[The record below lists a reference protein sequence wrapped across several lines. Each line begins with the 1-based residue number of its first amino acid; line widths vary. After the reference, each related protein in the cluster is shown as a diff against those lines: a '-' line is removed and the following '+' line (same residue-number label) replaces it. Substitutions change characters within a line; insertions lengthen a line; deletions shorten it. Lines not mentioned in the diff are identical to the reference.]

1 MFLASDRMKKRLIL
15 IIALFVA
22 INCFAQYGEDRYAFW
37 QPNVK
42 LTFEMFQGEL
52 PDSDQVS
59 KRKELHLYH
68 CFSEGLWSALD
79 IPKTKRGWRKGMVEK
94 YYFCAAMDKSESYFI
109 VKDST
114 ELKYAQLTWD
124 VCEVATRIARKI
136 LAEFVNEVTEGN
148 TKKVNGAISIQYMTC
163 LNDGKQFGKEVTR
176 ALFDEVFMTHDEEA
190 YLKFRTE
197 IDELLEELQEYATT
211 EEEIKRLTINIPDE
225 GYILAPTLIGDFKE
239 RGEINY

>member
-42 LTFEMFQGEL
+42 LTFEMFQGE
-52 PDSDQVS
+52 PSDSDFVS
-59 KRKELHLYH
+59 KQKALHIYH
-68 CFSEGLWSALD
+68 SFSDGFWSALD
-79 IPKTKRGWRKGMVEK
+79 VPKTKRGWRKGMVEK

-124 VCEVATRIARKI
+124 VCEVATRIARKN

-148 TKKVNGAISIQYMTC
+148 TKKLNGAISIQYMTC

-197 IDELLEELQEYATT
+197 IDKLLEELQEYATT

>member
-1 MFLASDRMKKRLIL
+1 M
-15 IIALFVA
+15 
-22 INCFAQYGEDRYAFW
+22 E
-37 QPNVK
+37 
-42 LTFEMFQGEL
+42 
-52 PDSDQVS
+52 
-59 KRKELHLYH
+59 
-68 CFSEGLWSALD
+68 
-79 IPKTKRGWRKGMVEK
+79 EK

-124 VCEVATRIARKI
+124 VCEVATRIARKN
-136 LAEFVNEVTEGN
+136 LAEYVNEVTEGN

-176 ALFDEVFMTHDEEA
+176 ALINEVFMTHDEEA

-211 EEEIKRLTINIPDE
+211 EEEIKN
-225 GYILAPTLIGDFKE
+225 
-239 RGEINY
+239 GEI